1 MDENAKKKLA
11 AVKKLIQENK
21 HQQALEDLEIMV
33 YKYSKLFQV
42 HLMTA
47 LCYSKLGK
55 DNEAEK
61 EYLEVLDLKPDEPNA
76 IR

>member
-1 MDENAKKKLA
+1 
-11 AVKKLIQENK
+11 
-21 HQQALEDLEIMV
+21 MV

-47 LCYSKLGK
+47 LCYTKLGK
-55 DNEAEK
+55 DNEAER
-61 EYLEVLDLKPDEPNA
+61 EYLEVLDLKADEPNS